1 MRVTESFH
9 RSRLPLDDVKRILD
23 AAAERGVEVV
33 SFTGGEPLLFLDEL
47 VQLIEYAGNA
57 GIEYIR
63 TGTNGFM
70 FASSGASVFESRV
83 RRLAESLAA
92 TRLRNFWISIDS
104 SVPWIHEEMR
114 GFPGIIAGI
123 ERALPIFHECGVYPS
138 ANLGINRNI
147 AGKRDGGVVF
157 GAERNESDRL
167 QNFYEEMR
175 DSFTNFYRFVIDL
188 GFTIVNACYPMS
200 VAADGNGAGVKSVY
214 AATSPDHIVRYTNAE
229 KAILFKALMETIP
242 ELRSQIRIFSPRISL
257 YSLGQYYAGRG
268 NFLHPCRGG
277 IDFFF
282 VDSKYGNTYP
292 CGYRGNEN
300 LGKFWDLELDE
311 APCPGQCFQCDWEC
325 FRDPSELFGPFL
337 DGLNDPLGL
346 IRKFRRD
353 SHYFNIWI
361 DDLSYYRACDF
372 FDGRKPPDFKRLR
385 RFGAR
390 SNSAST
396 ARSQRCE

>member
-1 MRVTESFH
+1 MRVTEAFH

-33 SFTGGEPLLFLDEL
+33 SFTGGEPLLFPDEL

-57 GIEYIR
+57 GIKYIR

-70 FASSGASVFESRV
+70 FANSGASGFESRV
-83 RRLAESLAA
+83 RKLAESLAA
-92 TRLRNFWISIDS
+92 TPLRNFWISVDS
-104 SVPWIHEEMR
+104 AVPWIHEEMR
-114 GFPGIIAGI
+114 GFPGLVAGI
-123 ERALPIFHECGVYPS
+123 EKALPIFHECGVYPS

-147 AGKRDGGVVF
+147 AGKHNVGKAPSPEG
-157 GAERNESDRL
+157 NESDRL
-167 QNFYEEMR
+167 RYFYDEMR
-175 DSFTNFYRFVIDL
+175 DGFRSFYRFVIGL

-200 VAADGNGAGVKSVY
+200 VVANGNVAGLKSVY
-214 AATSPDHIVRYTNAE
+214 AATSEERIVRYTGAE
-229 KAILFKALMETIP
+229 KAMLFRALMETIP
-242 ELRSQIRIFSPRISL
+242 ELRSQIRIFSPRVSL
-257 YSLGQYYAGRG
+257 YSLGLHYAGHDS
-268 NFLHPCRGG
+268 FLYPCRGG

-282 VDSKYGNTYP
+282 VDSKDGNTYP

-300 LGKFWDLELDE
+300 LGRFWNLELDK
-311 APCPGQCFQCDWEC
+311 APCPEECFQCDWEC

-337 DGLNDPLGL
+337 EGLSSPLDL
-346 IRKFRRD
+346 IGKFRRD
-353 SHYFNIWI
+353 SRYFDIWV

-385 RFGAR
+385 RFEAR

-396 ARSQRCE
+396 ARTERCE